1 MHCYSAAFIIVLL
14 HSIHQCDGL
23 IFMHTEN
30 MQLSITFTSLF
41 FEETVQ
47 HLEKKEEESS
57 FVVALAVLDI

>member
-14 HSIHQCDGL
+14 HSIHQCNGL
-23 IFMHTEN
+23 MLMHIEN
-30 MQLSITFTSLF
+30 VQLSITFTLLF

-47 HLEKKEEESS
+47 RLEEKEESS